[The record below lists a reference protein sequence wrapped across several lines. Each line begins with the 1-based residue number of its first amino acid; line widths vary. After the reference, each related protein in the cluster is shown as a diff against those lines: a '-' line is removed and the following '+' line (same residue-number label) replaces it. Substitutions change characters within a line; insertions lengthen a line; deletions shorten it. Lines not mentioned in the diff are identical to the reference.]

1 MCVCGGGG
9 GGRIHYTK
17 MRCVSSVCVWGGGG
31 VEMKGRNHNSILM
44 HKVSLNK
51 ETA

>member
-1 MCVCGGGG
+1 MSEGGGG
-9 GGRIHYTK
+9 GGNSLHKDEVCIW
-17 MRCVSSVCVWGGGG
+17 CVCVGGGG